1 MKKQL
6 PTIFMLLFSFFV
18 MAQQKKIDSLNL
30 ILKNHT
36 ALDSVKLDILN
47 SLAFHYDAVD
57 AKKGLI
63 VADQAIDLA
72 NKLNYKEQ
80 LARAYINKAN
90 NYISVGEDSLALKLF
105 YKSISI
111 FESKNNL
118 DGNASAL
125 YGIARIYQN
134 WSDYDKA
141 ITSYYKAYYIFESKG
156 DTISMAKMLNGVGIC
171 QMYSS
176 NYPKAVET
184 FLKVLRYYE
193 NEKQTKSIAYGSV
206 LSNIGIVYNRMG
218 NKVNLA
224 LKYHEKALKVYRT
237 NDYKI
242 GVANQLANLANT
254 YDNLNQPL
262 KAIELQEQ
270 AYNIYKDIGN
280 KTGMANALT
289 NIGIAYTTVPDYDKT
304 IYYLEQ
310 TLPIYK
316 TLNNKSNLGVVHS
329 YLGEA
334 YLNKRPSAK
343 NIHEAEQH
351 LKQAI
356 SISKETGY
364 VEIQSEANNLLS
376 KVYAKKGNYKK
387 ALQFKE
393 IATVLHDSMTSQ
405 DLKDEITR
413 LEVKYEYDKK
423 ADLAKAQTDKA
434 QALAQAEIKRQKLIK
449 NGSILGGSLLFF
461 TAVFALIIYKRKR
474 DAVSHRQEAEF
485 NAKVADTE
493 LKALR
498 AQLNPHFIF
507 NSLNSINDYIQKN
520 DSDSASAYLTKFAKI
535 MRQTLENSN
544 QKEITLED
552 DLKLMELY
560 LQIESNRLKNKF
572 IYKMNIDEEINMA
585 NTLVPPM
592 ILQPFIENSIWHG
605 ISKKE
610 GMGHININ
618 IAKEGQMIVCTVED
632 DGVGRKNTAINGN
645 DKNTSLG
652 LKITKS
658 RIDIINRNKKIKGTV
673 TLQDKTQG
681 LKVEVRLPLKLA
693 I

>member
-18 MAQQKKIDSLNL
+18 MSQQKKIDSLNL
-30 ILKNHT
+30 ILKNHKL
-36 ALDSVKLDILN
+36 LDSVKLNILN

-57 AKKGLI
+57 ANKGLMI
-63 VADQAIDLA
+63 ADQAIDLA

-90 NYISVGEDSLALKLF
+90 NYISIGKDSLALKLF

-134 WSDYDKA
+134 WSDYDKS
-141 ITSYYKAYYIFESKG
+141 IESYYKAYNIFESKG
-156 DTISMAKMLNGVGIC
+156 DKISMAKMLNGVGIC

-176 NYPKAVET
+176 NYPKAIET
-184 FLKVLRYYE
+184 LIEVLRYYE
-193 NEKQTKSIAYGSV
+193 EEKQTKSIAYGSV
-206 LSNIGIVYNRMG
+206 LSNIGIIYNRMES
-218 NKVNLA
+218 KLNLA
-224 LKYHEKALKVYRT
+224 LKYHEQALNVYKK

-242 GVANQLANLANT
+242 GIANELANLANT

-289 NIGIAYTTVPDYDKT
+289 NMGIAYTSIPDYDKT

-316 TLNNKSNLGVVHS
+316 MLNNKSNLGVVHC

-334 YLNKRPSAK
+334 YLNKTGTPK
-343 NIHEAEQH
+343 IFLEAEHH

-356 SISKETGY
+356 KMSKETGY

-376 KVYAKKGNYKK
+376 KLYAKNGDYKR
-387 ALQFKE
+387 AFQFKE
-393 IATVLHDSMTSQ
+393 AATVLNDSITSQ
-405 DLKDEITR
+405 DLKDKITR

-423 ADLAKAQTDKA
+423 ADLAKAENDKV
-434 QALAQAEIKRQKLIK
+434 QALAKAEIERQKLLK
-449 NGSILGGSLLFF
+449 NGSILSGSLL
-461 TAVFALIIYKRKR
+461 LIMAIFGLILYKRKR
-474 DAVSHRQEAEF
+474 DAVSQKQEAEF
-485 NAKVADTE
+485 NATVADTE

-498 AQLNPHFIF
+498 TQMNPHFIF

-520 DSDSASAYLTKFAKI
+520 DISSASNYLTKFAKI

-544 QKEITLED
+544 QKVIPLEE

-560 LQIESNRLKNKF
+560 LQIESKRLKNKF
-572 IYKMNIDEEINMA
+572 TYNINVDNQLNTI

-605 ISKKE
+605 ISNKD
-610 GMGHININ
+610 GMGHIDID
-618 IAKEGQMIVCTVED
+618 IKRDGQMIVCVVED
-632 DGVGRKNTAINGN
+632 NGVGRKNTITNGSN
-645 DKNTSLG
+645 QNTSLG
-652 LKITKS
+652 VKITKE
-658 RIDIINRNKKIKGTV
+658 RIDIINKNKKIKGTV
-673 TLQDKTQG
+673 TLQDKEQG
-681 LKVEVRLPLKLA
+681 LRVEVKLPLELA
-693 I
+693 F